1 MRYGVALILVAFA
14 ASCNYLLPVV
24 YGESHYFFFSV
35 AILACALFGDL
46 GPGLLA
52 TIVSALASAYLF
64 IAPFH
69 SFRIEAPEAAQRLA
83 MFIVEGSIVSSV
95 GHVIRNNRTPELV
108 STFSR
113 YASALVLVASA
124 AVLKLIFLPTLE
136 RSVPFTYF
144 YSAVVAT
151 SWVGGAGPGL
161 LATVLSV
168 ITVHYLF
175 VGSMEVMVPGSPAML
190 MFALEAT
197 LLCLLTEVFRERLI
211 ETETHL
217 GLVFEDSPH
226 GIVIIEG
233 GPRILKANPA
243 FKDLLRAEQLQLEG
257 RAFTDL
263 AHPDSVGRVRTFLDH
278 LVQGQT
284 AAVAEEVC
292 LVSGRTTAW
301 TNLRGSWIR
310 KNTGATQTCLVMVE
324 DITERRQTEE
334 ALRETEVQLQR
345 GQRMEAIGMFAGG
358 IAHDFNNLLAIILA
372 CSERLLFVEKL
383 PEEARKY
390 SEEILQTVKTAA
402 DLTRQ
407 LLTFARRQPLGN
419 QVVELNHLV
428 AETTGLLRRLIGARI
443 ELVTELA
450 DAGPVRADPTQLQQV
465 LMNLAANARDAMLSG
480 GRLTIRTS
488 ATSRVTAARTV
499 GAPLSAGK
507 LVMLQVADTGHG
519 MDEAIRA
526 RLFEPL
532 FSTKDLEKGTGLGLA
547 TVRSIVTKLG
557 GYIDVESSPG
567 NGTCFSIYLPSA
579 NPQPEKRLHV
589 VEPAAGS
596 ATVKSPGP
604 L

>member
-14 ASCNYLLPVV
+14 ACCDYLLPAV
-24 YGESHYFFFSV
+24 YGESHYFFFSG
-35 AILACALFGDL
+35 AILASALFGDL
-46 GPGLLA
+46 GPGMLA
-52 TIVSALASAYLF
+52 TIVSALASAYFF

-69 SFRIEAPEAAQRLA
+69 SFRVEAPEAAQRLA
-83 MFIVEGSIVSSV
+83 MFVVEGSIISSV
-95 GHVIRNNRTPELV
+95 GHVIRNNRTPELL

-136 RSVPFTYF
+136 RGVPFTYF
-144 YSAVVAT
+144 YSAVVAA

-161 LATVLSV
+161 LAMVLSV
-168 ITVHYLF
+168 ISVHYLF
-175 VGSMEVMVPGSPAML
+175 VGSMEVTAPGNPASL

-197 LLCLLTEVFRERLI
+197 VLCLLTEVFRERLI

-217 GLVFEDSPH
+217 GRVFEDSPH

-233 GPRILKANPA
+233 GRRILKANPA
-243 FKDLLRAEQLQLEG
+243 FKDLLRADQLQLKG

-263 AHPDSVGRVRTFLDH
+263 AHPDSVWRVRTFLDH

-292 LVSGRTTAW
+292 LVSGTTTAW

-310 KNTGATQTCLVMVE
+310 KTTGAAQTCLVMVE
-324 DITERRQTEE
+324 DITERRRTEE
-334 ALRETEVQLQR
+334 ALRETEVRLQR

-358 IAHDFNNLLAIILA
+358 IAHDFNNLLAIILGS
-372 CSERLLFVEKL
+372 SERLLSLEKL
-383 PEEARKY
+383 PEQARKY
-390 SEEILQTVKTAA
+390 SEEILQTTKTAA
-402 DLTRQ
+402 ALTRQ
-407 LLTFARRQPLGN
+407 LLNFARRQPLGN
-419 QVVELNHLV
+419 QVVELNRLV
-428 AETTGLLRRLIGARI
+428 DETTGLLRRLIGARV
-443 ELVTELA
+443 ELVTELG
-450 DAGPVRADPTQLQQV
+450 DAGLVRADPTQLQQI

-488 ATSRVTAARTV
+488 ATSGVTAARTV
-499 GAPLSAGK
+499 GTSLSVGK
-507 LVMLQVADTGHG
+507 HAMLQVADTGHG
-519 MDEAIRA
+519 MDAAIRA

-532 FSTKDLEKGTGLGLA
+532 FSTKDLEEGTGLGLA

-567 NGTCFSIYLPSA
+567 NGTCVSIYLPSA
-579 NPQPEKRLHV
+579 SLQTEEPLHV
-589 VEPAAGS
+589 VEPRCRIGD
-596 ATVKSPGP
+596 G
-604 L
+604 

>member
-1 MRYGVALILVAFA
+1 VRYGVALILVAFA
-14 ASCNYLLPVV
+14 ACCDYLLPVV
-24 YGESHYFFFSV
+24 YGESHYFFFSG
-35 AILACALFGDL
+35 AILASALFGDL
-46 GPGLLA
+46 GPGMLA
-52 TIVSALASAYLF
+52 TIVSALASAYFF

-69 SFRIEAPEAAQRLA
+69 SFRVEAPEAAQRLA
-83 MFIVEGSIVSSV
+83 MFVVEGSIISSV
-95 GHVIRNNRTPELV
+95 GHVIRNNRTPELL

-113 YASALVLVASA
+113 YASAIVLVAA
-124 AVLKLIFLPTLE
+124 AVVLKLIFLPTLE
-136 RSVPFTYF
+136 RGVPFTYF

-168 ITVHYLF
+168 LSVHYLF
-175 VGSMEVMVPGSPAML
+175 VGTMEVMAPGNPASL
-190 MFALEAT
+190 LFAFEAT
-197 LLCLLTEVFRERLI
+197 VLCLLTEVFRERLI

-217 GLVFEDSPH
+217 GRVFEDSPH

-243 FKDLLRAEQLQLEG
+243 FKDLLRADQLQLEG

-292 LVSGRTTAW
+292 LVSGTTTAW

-310 KNTGATQTCLVMVE
+310 KTTGAAQTCLVMVE
-324 DITERRQTEE
+324 DITERRRTEE
-334 ALRETEVQLQR
+334 ALRETEVRLQR

-358 IAHDFNNLLAIILA
+358 IAHDFNNLLAIILG
-372 CSERLLFVEKL
+372 CSERLLSLEKV
-383 PEEARKY
+383 PEQARKY
-390 SEEILQTVKTAA
+390 SEEILQTTKTAA
-402 DLTRQ
+402 ALTRQ

-419 QVVELNHLV
+419 QVVELNRLV

-443 ELVTELA
+443 ELVTELG
-450 DAGPVRADPTQLQQV
+450 DAGLVRADPTQLQQI

-499 GAPLSAGK
+499 GASLSAGEH
-507 LVMLQVADTGHG
+507 VMLQVADTGHG

-532 FSTKDLEKGTGLGLA
+532 FSTKDLEEGTGLGLA

-567 NGTCFSIYLPSA
+567 NGTCVSIYLPSA
-579 NPQPEKRLHV
+579 ILQTEEQLHV
-589 VEPAAGS
+589 VEPRCRIGDD
-596 ATVKSPGP
+596 
-604 L
+604 